1 MRWKLRSFHRERGQR
16 HLSVLLSRMC
26 WVCGR
31 VSSCRRWW
39 KNVFAVPK
47 IDSGGLFSGT
57 EELQKA
63 ISMGLLD
70 TALLLGW
77 ELECTFDDDDEVLFS
92 QRCHFACVRELL
104 LKVVVSSV

>member
-1 MRWKLRSFHRERGQR
+1 MVE
-16 HLSVLLSRMC
+16 
-26 WVCGR
+26 
-31 VSSCRRWW
+31 
-39 KNVFAVPK
+39 NVVPVPK